1 MARKEFIMPTKMKAV
16 VKAKPELN
24 GTEIITVDVPRP
36 GPNDVLIKVKVAS
49 ICGTDVHIFNWDAW
63 AAGRIKP
70 PLLYG
75 HEFAGHVVE
84 VGNNVHHVK
93 VGDYVSGECHIA
105 CGHCL
110 QCRTGLAHVCQN
122 TKIFGVDVPGIF
134 AEYACIPA
142 ANVWHNDPDAPP
154 EICSI
159 QDPLGNAVHSIFATD
174 VVAKDVAVIGLG
186 PIGAMC
192 VSICKHIGAANVF
205 AIGRKN
211 KYRIE
216 LAKKVGADFT
226 FSSDDD
232 ARKAILDKTGG
243 KGADVVLEMSG
254 SSASIPEGLDL
265 LRTGGELIL
274 LGVYAE
280 PVTLDFSKKVVFKY
294 ATIKGI
300 NGRRMFEDWYR
311 MKGLLKNKGIRADLE
326 KIITHRFKFDEFQKA
341 METMRGGNSGKVVL
355 EL

>member
-1 MARKEFIMPTKMKAV
+1 MANKMKAV
-16 VKAKPELN
+16 VKVKPEFN
-24 GTEIITVDVPRP
+24 GTELMTVDVPRP

-63 AAGRIKP
+63 AAGRIKT

-75 HEFAGHVVE
+75 HEFAGDVVE
-84 VGNNVHHVK
+84 VGSNVSNVK

-105 CGHCL
+105 CGQCL
-110 QCRTGLAHVCQN
+110 QCRTGYAHVCQN

-142 ANVWHNDPDAPP
+142 SNVWHNDPKSPP

-159 QDPLGNAVHSIFATD
+159 QDPLGNAVHSVFSTD
-174 VVAKDVAVIGLG
+174 VIGRDVVVLGVG
-186 PIGAMC
+186 PIGVMC

-205 AIGRKN
+205 AVGRKN
-211 KYRIE
+211 EFRIQ
-216 LAKKVGADFT
+216 LAKKVGADFVYKA
-226 FSSDDD
+226 SDDVKKD
-232 ARKAILDKTGG
+232 VLEKTNG

-254 SSASIPEGLDL
+254 NSSAIGQGLDL

-274 LGVYAE
+274 LGVYAD
-280 PVTLDFSKKVVFKY
+280 PVTLDFSKQVVFKY

-300 NGRRMFEDWYR
+300 NGRRMFGDWYR
-311 MKGLLKNKGIRADLE
+311 MKGLLKNPGIRKDLE
-326 KIITHRFKFDEFQKA
+326 TIITHRFKFNDFPKA

>member
-1 MARKEFIMPTKMKAV
+1 MSTKMKAV
-16 VKAKPELN
+16 VKVKPEEN
-24 GTEIITVDVPRP
+24 GTELMSVDVPKP
-36 GPNDVLIKVKVAS
+36 GPNDVLIKVKVSS

-70 PLLYG
+70 PLIYG
-75 HEFAGHVVE
+75 HEFAGDVVE
-84 VGNNVHHVK
+84 LGSNVDYVK

-105 CGHCL
+105 CGHCM

-142 ANVWHNDPDAPP
+142 TNVWHNDPEAPP
-154 EICSI
+154 DICSI
-159 QDPLGNAVHSIFATD
+159 QDPLGNAIHSIFSTD
-174 VVAKDVAVIGLG
+174 VVGRDVVVLGVG

-205 AIGRKN
+205 AVGRKN
-211 KYRIE
+211 EYRIE
-216 LAKKVGADFT
+216 LAKKVGADYT
-226 FSSDDD
+226 YKVSDDVLGD
-232 ARKAILDKTGG
+232 VLDKTGG

-254 SSASIPEGLDL
+254 NAKAIGPGLDL

-274 LGVYAE
+274 LGVYAD
-280 PVTLDFSKKVVFKY
+280 PVTLDFSKRVVFKY

-300 NGRRMFEDWYR
+300 NGRRMFDDWYR
-311 MKGLLKNKGIRADLE
+311 MKGLHKNPGIRKDLDT
-326 KIITHRFKFDEFQKA
+326 IITHRFRFDQFQEA
-341 METMRGGNSGKVVL
+341 METMRSGNSGKVVL

>member
-1 MARKEFIMPTKMKAV
+1 MAGKMKAV
-16 VKAKPELN
+16 VKVKPEQN
-24 GTEIITVDVPRP
+24 GTELMMVDIPRP
-36 GPNDVLIKVKVAS
+36 GPNDVLIKVNMCS

-63 AAGRIKP
+63 AAGRIKT

-75 HEFAGHVVE
+75 HEFAGNVVE
-84 VGNNVHHVK
+84 VGNNVSFVK

-110 QCRTGLAHVCQN
+110 QCRTGLAHVCRN

-142 ANVWHNDPDAPP
+142 MNVWHNDREAPP
-154 EICSI
+154 ELCSI
-159 QDPLGNAVHSIFATD
+159 QDPFGNAVHSIFSTD
-174 VVAKDVAVIGLG
+174 VVGRDVAVLGVG

-205 AIGRKN
+205 AVGRRN
-211 KYRIE
+211 EYRIE
-216 LAKKVGADFT
+216 LARKVGADYVYRA
-226 FSSDDD
+226 SDDVLKD
-232 ARKAILDKTGG
+232 VLDKTGG

-254 SSASIPEGLDL
+254 NSNAIGSGLDL

-274 LGVYAE
+274 LGVYAD

-300 NGRRMFEDWYR
+300 NGRRMFDDWYR
-311 MKGLLKNKGIRADLE
+311 MKGLLKNPGIRRDLE
-326 KIITHRFKFDEFQKA
+326 KIITHRFKFDEFHRA
-341 METMRGGNSGKVVL
+341 METMRSGNSGKVVL

>member
-1 MARKEFIMPTKMKAV
+1 MANKMKGV
-16 VKAKPELN
+16 VKIKPELN
-24 GTEIITVDVPRP
+24 GTELMSVDIPRP
-36 GPNDVLIKVKVAS
+36 GPNDVLIKVKAAS

-75 HEFAGHVVE
+75 HEFAGDVVE
-84 VGNNVHHVK
+84 IGNNVTHVK

-110 QCRTGLAHVCQN
+110 QCRTGFAHVCQN

-142 ANVWHNDPDAPP
+142 ANVWHNDKDSPP
-154 EICSI
+154 ELCSI

-174 VVAKDVAVIGLG
+174 VVGRDVAVIGVG

-192 VSICKHIGAANVF
+192 VSICKRIGAANVF

-211 KYRIE
+211 EYRIE

-226 FSSDDD
+226 YSAKDNV
-232 ARKAILDKTGG
+232 RKDILEKTSG
-243 KGADVVLEMSG
+243 KGVDVVLEMSG
-254 SSASIPEGLDL
+254 NSKAIEEGLDL
-265 LRTGGELIL
+265 LRTGGELVL
-274 LGVYAE
+274 LGVYAD

-311 MKGLLKNKGIRADLE
+311 MKGLLKNSGIRSDLE
-326 KIITHRFKFDEFQKA
+326 KIITHRFKFADFHKA
-341 METMRGGNSGKVVL
+341 METMRSGNSGKVVL
-355 EL
+355 ELPMK

>member
-1 MARKEFIMPTKMKAV
+1 MPNKMKAV
-16 VKAKPELN
+16 VKVKGELN
-24 GTEIITVDVPRP
+24 GTELMLIDVPKP
-36 GPNDVLIKVKVAS
+36 GSNDVLIKVKACS
-49 ICGTDVHIFNWDAW
+49 ICGTDVHIYEWDRW
-63 AAGRIKP
+63 AQGRIKT

-84 VGNNVHHVK
+84 VGSNVNHVK

-110 QCRTGLAHVCQN
+110 QCRTGYAHVCQN

-142 ANVWHNDPDAPP
+142 ANVWHNDPEAPA

-159 QDPLGNAVHSIFATD
+159 QDPLGNAIHSVFATD
-174 VVAKDVAVIGLG
+174 VVAKDVVVLGVG

-192 VSICKHIGAANVF
+192 VSICKNIGAANVL
-205 AIGRKN
+205 AVGRKN
-211 KYRIE
+211 EYRIE
-216 LAKKVGADFT
+216 LAKKVGADYVYR
-226 FSSDDD
+226 SSDDVKKD
-232 ARKAILDKTGG
+232 VWDKTDG
-243 KGADVVLEMSG
+243 KGADIVLEMSG
-254 SSASIPEGLDL
+254 NSKAVGQGLDL
-265 LRTGGELIL
+265 LRTGGQLIL
-274 LGVYAE
+274 LGVYAD
-280 PVTLDFSKKVVFKY
+280 PVTLDFSKQVVFKY

-311 MKGLLKNKGIRADLE
+311 MKGLLKNKAIRKDLE
-326 KIITHRFKFDEFQKA
+326 TIITHRFKFDDFQKGMEA
-341 METMRGGNSGKVVL
+341 MRSGNSGKVVL

>member
-1 MARKEFIMPTKMKAV
+1 MSSKMKAV
-16 VKAKPELN
+16 VKVKPEPN
-24 GTEIITVDVPRP
+24 GTELISVDIPRP
-36 GPNDVLIKVKVAS
+36 GPNDVLIKVEAAS
-49 ICGTDVHIFNWDAW
+49 ICGTDVHIFEWDKW
-63 AAGRIKP
+63 AQGRIKT

-84 VGNNVHHVK
+84 AGGNVSHVK
-93 VGDYVSGECHIA
+93 AGDYVSGECHIA

-142 ANVWHNDPDAPP
+142 MNVWHNDKDAPP
-154 EICSI
+154 ELCSI
-159 QDPLGNAVHSIFATD
+159 QDPFGNAVHSIFATD
-174 VVAKDVAVIGLG
+174 VVAKDVAVIGVG

-192 VSICKHIGAANVF
+192 VSICKHIGSAQVF

-211 KYRIE
+211 EYRVK
-216 LAKKVGADFT
+216 LAKKVGADHT
-226 FSSDDD
+226 YMAADDVKKD
-232 ARKAILDKTGG
+232 ILEKTGG

-254 SSASIPEGLDL
+254 NSRAIEQGLDL

-280 PVTLDFSKKVVFKY
+280 PLTLDFSKKVVFK
-294 ATIKGI
+294 
-300 NGRRMFEDWYR
+300 
-311 MKGLLKNKGIRADLE
+311 
-326 KIITHRFKFDEFQKA
+326 
-341 METMRGGNSGKVVL
+341 
-355 EL
+355 

>member
-1 MARKEFIMPTKMKAV
+1 MPNKMNAV
-16 VKAKPELN
+16 VKVKPELN
-24 GTEIITVDVPRP
+24 GTELMKVDVPAP

-49 ICGTDVHIFNWDAW
+49 ICGTYVHIFNWDAW

-75 HEFAGHVVE
+75 HEFAGEVVE
-84 VGNNVHHVK
+84 VGSNVDNVK
-93 VGDYVSGECHIA
+93 AGDYVSGECHIA

-110 QCRTGLAHVCQN
+110 QCRTGYAHVCQN

-134 AEYACIPA
+134 ADYACIPA
-142 ANVWHNDPDAPP
+142 ANVWHNDPEAPP

-159 QDPLGNAVHSIFATD
+159 QDPLGNAVHSIFSTD
-174 VVAKDVAVIGLG
+174 VVAKDVVVLGVG

-205 AIGRKN
+205 AVGRKN
-211 KYRIE
+211 EYRIE
-216 LAKKVGADFT
+216 LAKKVGADYT
-226 FSSDDD
+226 YKAGDDV
-232 ARKAILDKTGG
+232 RKDVLEKTNG

-254 SSASIPEGLDL
+254 NSKAIEQGLDL
-265 LRTGGELIL
+265 LRTGGVLIL
-274 LGVYAE
+274 LGVYAD
-280 PVTLDFSKKVVFKY
+280 PLTLDFSKKVVFKY

-311 MKGLLKNKGIRADLE
+311 MKGLLKNPGIRKDLE
-326 KIITHRFKFDEFQKA
+326 TIITHRFKFDEFHKA
-341 METMRGGNSGKVVL
+341 METMRSGDSGKVVL

>member
-1 MARKEFIMPTKMKAV
+1 MPDKMKAV
-16 VKAKPELN
+16 VKVKPEVN
-24 GTEIITVDVPRP
+24 GTEIMTVDVPKP
-36 GPNDVLIKVKVAS
+36 GVNDVLIKVKVVS

-70 PLLYG
+70 PLIYG
-75 HEFAGHVVE
+75 HEFAGEVVE
-84 VGNNVHHVK
+84 VGSNVDYVK

-110 QCRTGLAHVCQN
+110 QCQTGLAHVCRN

-142 ANVWHNDPDAPP
+142 SNAWHNDPEAPP

-159 QDPLGNAVHSIFATD
+159 QDPLGNAIHSIFSTDCVGKD
-174 VVAKDVAVIGLG
+174 VVVLGVG

-192 VSICKHIGAANVF
+192 VSVCKHIGAAKVF
-205 AIGRKN
+205 AVGRKN
-211 KYRIE
+211 EYRIE
-216 LAKKVGADFT
+216 LAKKVGADYT
-226 FSSDDD
+226 YKASDDVLKD
-232 ARKAILDKTGG
+232 VLDKTGG

-254 SSASIPEGLDL
+254 NAKAIGPGLDL

-274 LGVYAE
+274 LGVYAD
-280 PVTLDFSKKVVFKY
+280 PVTLDFSKRVVFKY

-300 NGRRMFEDWYR
+300 NGRRMYDDWYR
-311 MKGLLKNKGIRADLE
+311 MRGLLQNPRIRKDLDI
-326 KIITHRFKFDEFQKA
+326 IITHRFKFDDFQTA
-341 METMRGGNSGKVVL
+341 METMRVGNSGKVVL

>member
-1 MARKEFIMPTKMKAV
+1 MKAV
-16 VKAKPELN
+16 VKIKPELN
-24 GTEIITVDVPRP
+24 GTEMMMVDIPSP

-75 HEFAGHVVE
+75 HEFAGHVVK
-84 VGNNVHHVK
+84 VGNNVAHVK

-154 EICSI
+154 ELCSI
-159 QDPLGNAVHSIFATD
+159 QDPFGNAVHSIFATD
-174 VVAKDVAVIGLG
+174 VVAKDVVVLGVG

-192 VSICKHIGAANVF
+192 VSICKHIGAAQVF
-205 AIGRKN
+205 AVGRKN
-211 KYRIE
+211 EFRIE
-216 LAKKVGADFT
+216 LSKKVGADYT
-226 FSSDDD
+226 YKAGDDVKKD
-232 ARKAILDKTGG
+232 VFEKTGG

-254 SSASIPEGLDL
+254 NSKAVGDVLDL

-274 LGVYAE
+274 LGVYAD
-280 PVTLDFSKKVVFKY
+280 PVTLNFSKQVVFKY

-300 NGRRMFEDWYR
+300 NGRRMFGDWYR
-311 MKGLLKNKGIRADLE
+311 MKGLLKNPGIRKDLE
-326 KIITHRFKFDEFQKA
+326 TIITHRFKFADFHKA
-341 METMRGGNSGKVVL
+341 MDAMRGGDSGKVVL